1 MSKNHLKPVV
11 QAHPRH
17 LALGSALMFGL
28 AGACA
33 PALADTVPV
42 GANVFQAPPP
52 GQPVQLISW
61 LNDYSYL
68 QDPKNRTG
76 AAWEKLSYI
85 PIGEDPSHF
94 LSIGGEVRYYGQYW
108 EHITLGVRPDDKSDS
123 VEQRLRLYGDL
134 HWGRNLRAFVELG
147 DSWEFGAEVP
157 TPSNFDAA
165 DISQAFLDLS
175 FNAGGNRFTFRPGRF
190 QMPLGNGIMMGTRD
204 GTNVRYTYNGLRAWM
219 TTAGGNRLD
228 VFAVHPMTISR
239 GSFDD
244 DDDNTRKFAGAYF
257 SHPTGKAS
265 GVDAYFYNLQH
276 ERVAFPGLV
285 GSQRRQSYGA
295 RIFAKPGAWDYD
307 LEGAVQLGDFAGEDI
322 HAWGLIG
329 NGGYTFKDAK
339 FAPRVGARFNAFS
352 GDDDP
357 GRGSLGTFEAPFPR
371 TALHTDA
378 GLFVFMNLV
387 NFAPS
392 VAFQFTPRV
401 RFTSGLDFLWRE
413 STSDAIYY
421 GGTGRPLAMPST
433 KDRHIGTSVD
443 LQLDWQVNRNLN
455 FHVYTSHI
463 EAGSALLAAGG
474 ATTDYYSVWGQYRF

>member
-1 MSKNHLKPVV
+1 VSRYIQQQMSF
-11 QAHPRH
+11 RSGR
-17 LALGSALMFGL
+17 LAVAIALSMAAL
-28 AGACA
+28 
-33 PALADTVPV
+33 PAVADTVPV
-42 GANVFQAPPP
+42 GNNVSKAPPP

-85 PIGEDPSHF
+85 PIGNDPSHF
-94 LSIGGEVRYYGQYW
+94 LSIGGEVRYYAQYW
-108 EHITLGVRPDDKSDS
+108 EHVTLGVRPDDKNDS
-123 VEQRLRLYGDL
+123 IEQRLRLYGDL
-134 HWGRNLRAFVELG
+134 HWGPNVRAFLELG
-147 DSWEFGAEVP
+147 DNWEFGPEFP
-157 TPSNFDAA
+157 TPNNFDAL

-175 FNAGGNRFTFRPGRF
+175 FKAGGNTLTFRPGRF

-219 TTAGGNRLD
+219 TTPSGNRLD
-228 VFAVHPMTISR
+228 VFGVHPMAVGR
-239 GSFDD
+239 GSFDN
-244 DDDNTRKFAGAYF
+244 DDDNTRKFFGGYF
-257 SHPTGKAS
+257 SHPTGKA
-265 GVDAYFYNLQH
+265 GGIDAYFYNLSH

-285 GSQRRQSYGA
+285 GPQRRQSYGG
-295 RIFAKPGAWDYD
+295 RVFGKPGSWDYD
-307 LEGAVQLGDFAGEDI
+307 LEAVLQRGSYAGEDI
-322 HAWGLIG
+322 RAWGLIT
-329 NGGYTFKDAK
+329 NGGYTFKEAR
-339 FAPRVGARFNAFS
+339 FSPRIGARFNAFS

-392 VAFQFTPRV
+392 IAFQFTPTV
-401 RFTSGLDFLWRE
+401 RFTSGLDFLYRE
-413 STSDAIYY
+413 SPRDAIYY
-421 GGTGRPLAMPST
+421 GGTGRPLAMPAT
-433 KDRHIGTSVD
+433 GDRHVATSVD
-443 LQLDWQVNRNLN
+443 LQLDWQVNRSLN

-474 ATTDYYSVWGQYRF
+474 ATTNYYSVWGQYRF